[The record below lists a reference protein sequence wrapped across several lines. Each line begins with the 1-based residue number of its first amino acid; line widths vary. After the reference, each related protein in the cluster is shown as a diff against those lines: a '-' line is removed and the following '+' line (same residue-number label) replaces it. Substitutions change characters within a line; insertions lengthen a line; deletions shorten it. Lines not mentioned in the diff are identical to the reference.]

1 LLQLQAQ
8 AQSVPNDIIIEEMIK
23 GLRPGPVAQIFARK
37 PLHSLEKLLH
47 KMNEYIGWTTIFVKE
62 GKNDRGMQRPL
73 GALEGDFTLGMSEA
87 SKT

>member
-1 LLQLQAQ
+1 
-8 AQSVPNDIIIEEMIK
+8 
-23 GLRPGPVAQIFARK
+23 
-37 PLHSLEKLLH
+37 
-47 KMNEYIGWTTIFVKE
+47 MNEYIGWTTIFVKE